1 MGQFLLFH
9 KYPFVCPIPGSSF
22 VQLRK
27 VPVVRFARQRG
38 GVDGASLEDLV
49 YDVLPRLLVLVP

>member
-1 MGQFLLFH
+1 M
-9 KYPFVCPIPGSSF
+9 
-22 VQLRK
+22 
-27 VPVVRFARQRG
+27 RFARQRG